1 MSLTTKEYFVRETY
15 KSIKRN
21 QMMSIASVSTV
32 ALSLLVLG
40 FFLLIVLN
48 TNHIANFLETQVQIS
63 VYMEEKATSEQLKAA
78 EETLKTMPGVTV
90 VKSITKAEALEKFR
104 ERLGDQEK
112 LLDSIGAENPF
123 PYSFEVH
130 VDRPERIKE
139 LAPRIDELQGVET
152 AKFGQEVVEH
162 IFQLTK
168 LFRIGGFI
176 LVVLL
181 ALATLFII
189 VNTIRITVF
198 ARRKEVN
205 IMKYVG
211 ATDWFIR
218 WPFLLEGMFLGF
230 SGGLIATIIISEAYT
245 AVLARIYA
253 SLAFFPMLPSWPLL
267 LYVDTFLIVAGTA
280 IGAIGSSI
288 SLRKF
293 LKV

>member
-123 PYSFEVH
+123 P
-130 VDRPERIKE
+130 
-139 LAPRIDELQGVET
+139 L
-152 AKFGQEVVEH
+152 
-162 IFQLTK
+162 
-168 LFRIGGFI
+168 
-176 LVVLL
+176 
-181 ALATLFII
+181 
-189 VNTIRITVF
+189 
-198 ARRKEVN
+198 
-205 IMKYVG
+205 KY
-211 ATDWFIR
+211 
-218 WPFLLEGMFLGF
+218 M
-230 SGGLIATIIISEAYT
+230 
-245 AVLARIYA
+245 
-253 SLAFFPMLPSWPLL
+253 
-267 LYVDTFLIVAGTA
+267 
-280 IGAIGSSI
+280 
-288 SLRKF
+288 
-293 LKV
+293 